1 MSNFTKLTKRRQ
13 NNLIVFKI
21 PETELVDQQNI
32 KTDLL
37 SKFKELITEKCN
49 VTMKTKDSNNRFS
62 GKLETDPKNR
72 PILAKSLNTSLKLK
86 FIKIA
91 FHLKNTCNSIGID
104 RTMKE

>member
-49 VTMKTKDSNNRFS
+49 VTMKTKD
-62 GKLETDPKNR
+62 
-72 PILAKSLNTSLKLK
+72 
-86 FIKIA
+86 
-91 FHLKNTCNSIGID
+91 
-104 RTMKE
+104 